1 MRDLQT
7 IRELA
12 SRPRNA
18 ILNSFK
24 DAMHTS
30 FCELSHVSVLFGKFL
45 RKNNT
50 AVPFLAAT
58 VVIISAVCMNIWPLL
73 PNVWDIAVKIESRG
87 GGMF

>member
-1 MRDLQT
+1 MRDLQI

-18 ILNSFK
+18 ILNSFE

-30 FCELSHVSVLFGKFL
+30 FCEFSHVSVLFGQFL
-45 RKNNT
+45 RKSNP

-58 VVIISAVCMNIWPLL
+58 VVIISAVCMNIWPL
-73 PNVWDIAVKIESRG
+73 PPKDEDSASHVCEND
-87 GGMF
+87 